1 MSSPPPSLS
10 FPALCT
16 EALGTVDGKA
26 RARPDPTPADLAAF
40 RAVSPIALVGAVTAP
55 MLFLLGGGD
64 KRVPPADA
72 TRYVAALRA
81 RGAAAPPCRVLM
93 FPEDGHPLDKP
104 QTEFESYLNI
114 AAWLR
119 AHL

>member
-1 MSSPPPSLS
+1 
-10 FPALCT
+10 
-16 EALGTVDGKA
+16 
-26 RARPDPTPADLAAF
+26 
-40 RAVSPIALVGAVTAP
+40 
-55 MLFLLGGGD
+55 
-64 KRVPPADA
+64 
-72 TRYVAALRA
+72 
-81 RGAAAPPCRVLM
+81 M

>member
-1 MSSPPPSLS
+1 V
-10 FPALCT
+10 A
-16 EALGTVDGKA
+16 GRA

-40 RAVSPIALVGAVTAP
+40 RAVSPIALVGRVTAP
-55 MLFLLGGGD
+55 MLFLLGAGD
-64 KRVPPADA
+64 RRVPPADA
-72 TRYVAALRA
+72 QRYVAALRA
-81 RGAAAPPCRVLM
+81 RPDAPPCRVLL

-104 QTEFESYLNI
+104 QTEFESYMNI